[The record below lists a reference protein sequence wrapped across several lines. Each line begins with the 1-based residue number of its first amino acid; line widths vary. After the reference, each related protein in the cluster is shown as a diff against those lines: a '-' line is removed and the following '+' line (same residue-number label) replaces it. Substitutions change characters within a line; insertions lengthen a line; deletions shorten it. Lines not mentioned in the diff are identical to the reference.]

1 MALEKRLTTEPLVQ
15 KRRKGIE
22 RLIPHNPSA
31 KHRQK
36 AVGGNFNYAAGG
48 KIESTL
54 DKVNRYSRKGQRA
67 VADLIGQGEQ
77 VTYANQLSDQY
88 FPNEEED
95 GRGDALRHL
104 LWQGAV
110 AQEQGNIPAALAG
123 YGHEFGLKNDA
134 ATEMDLANNELG
146 RRLGAETKTRDE
158 LLKASLAAIEAGQAK
173 IISKPRKPK

>member
-1 MALEKRLTTEPLVQ
+1 MALEKRQVIESMPLERK
-15 KRRKGIE
+15 KRIGH
-22 RLIPHNPSA
+22 LLLLNLNA

-48 KIESTL
+48 KTESTL

-67 VADLIGQGEQ
+67 IADLIGQGEQ
-77 VTYANQLSDQY
+77 VEYANQLSDQY

-123 YGHEFGLKNDA
+123 YGHEFGLSKDA

-146 RRLGAETKTRDE
+146 RKLGAETKTRDE

-173 IISKPRKPK
+173 TITKPRKPR